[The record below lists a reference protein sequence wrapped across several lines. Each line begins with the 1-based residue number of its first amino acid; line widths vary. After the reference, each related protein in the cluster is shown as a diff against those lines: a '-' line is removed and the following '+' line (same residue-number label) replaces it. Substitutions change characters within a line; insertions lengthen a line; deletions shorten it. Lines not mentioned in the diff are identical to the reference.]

1 MSRVLVKA
9 ALAVM
14 LALLFAVAPARCD
27 STNVNLVSSTGGMYA
42 YTLVLV
48 RTAGLSF
55 SPGDTLTLTDLAGV
69 TGAST
74 PFPSL
79 FSASSTSTSASA
91 EDTHLT
97 VSAPGGITLTIS
109 QILTVDSTSLRIG
122 TIDWELSG
130 PGFSTP
136 LTGTTEGPVS
146 AAVAA
151 PEPSSVALMLAGIG
165 LLPLMRKRIGQRLPQ
180 AS

>member
-27 STNVNLVSSTGGMYA
+27 STNVNLVSSTGGMYT
-42 YTLVLV
+42 YTLVLT
-48 RTAGLSF
+48 RTGGLSF

-74 PFPSL
+74 LSF

-91 EDTHLT
+91 EDTNLT
-97 VSAPGGITLTIS
+97 VSGSGITLSIE
-109 QILTVDSTSLRIG
+109 QILMVDSTSLTIG

-151 PEPSSVALMLAGIG
+151 PEPSSLALMLAGIG
-165 LLPLMRKRIGQRLPQ
+165 LVFVMRKRIGQGLPQ

>member
-14 LALLFAVAPARCD
+14 LTLLFAVAPARCD
-27 STNVNLVSSTGGMYA
+27 STDVNLVSSTGGMFT

-48 RTAGLSF
+48 RTGGLSF

-69 TGAST
+69 TGASAI
-74 PFPSL
+74 FL

-91 EDTHLT
+91 EDKSLT
-97 VSAPGGITLTIS
+97 VTSPGNITLAINS
-109 QILTVDSTSLRIG
+109 LLTVDSTSLTIG

-151 PEPSSVALMLAGIG
+151 PEPSSYALMLLGVG
-165 LLPLMRKRIGQRLPQ
+165 LVFVMRKRIGQRLPQ